1 MTETDSPSRVRFQ
14 PLLRLVPYALNYRGL
29 VLAALLSLVLA
40 SLATLSLPIL
50 VRGFVDQGIS
60 GNDVAS
66 VNHFTGLLVLAVLL
80 LALMSASR
88 YYFVIILGE
97 RVVND
102 LRTDVFA
109 KLTLLS
115 PEFYDRVRSGEIVS
129 RLTADATQI
138 RSAVGASA
146 SLALRNFLL
155 FAGAA
160 VMMVVTSP
168 RMSLLVLGAIPFIVL
183 PLVFLGRWVRRK
195 QRFAQDRLA
204 DSSAFATEAIGAMRI
219 LQAFTQEDRARSVFS
234 GSIEAAFGAARASV
248 RARAVL
254 TAFAFFVIFASI
266 VGVLWYAAQDVT
278 AGRLSAGA
286 LSQFVIYSTMAAAG
300 LGGMSEVWGE
310 ISQAS
315 GSAERL
321 FELLNEPVLVKSAE
335 RVSRLGSEASLSV
348 QFSDVDFHYPSS
360 NQSPV
365 LSALSFAIK
374 AGETVAIVGPSGA
387 GKTTVFQLLLRFYD
401 PGKGQILL
409 GGQPVDQLALAELR
423 KAIALVP
430 QEPVIFAMS
439 IADNIAMGREGAS
452 RDEVIEAAK
461 AAHAHD
467 FVAAMSEGYDTMVG
481 ERGVTLSG
489 GQRQRLAIARA
500 ILKDAPILL
509 LDEATSALD
518 AESERFVQLAL
529 ADLMK
534 GRTTI
539 VIAHR
544 LATVKKADRL
554 LVLDKGALVE
564 QGSHESLVAEG
575 GLYARLARLQFS
587 IDALD
592 DEAEPDEGQPHPSAG

>member
-1 MTETDSPSRVRFQ
+1 MTETNSSSGVRFQ
-14 PLLRLVPYALNYRGL
+14 PLRRLAPFAWSYRGL
-29 VLAALLSLVLA
+29 VLAALASLVVA

-60 GNDVAS
+60 ENNIADV
-66 VNHFTGLLVLAVLL
+66 NRYTGLLVLVVMV

-102 LRTDVFA
+102 LRAAVFA

-168 RMSLLVLGAIPFIVL
+168 RMSLLVLGAIPFIVI
-183 PLVFLGRWVRRK
+183 PLVLLGRWVRRR

-219 LQAFTQEDRARSVFS
+219 LQSFTQEERAKSTFS
-234 GSIEAAFGAARASV
+234 SNIEAAFGAARASV

-254 TAFAFFVIFASI
+254 TAFAFFVIFTSI
-266 VGVLWYAAQDVT
+266 VAVLWYAAHDVT

-321 FELLNEPVLVKSAE
+321 FELLDEPVLVKNAKD
-335 RVSRLGSEASLSV
+335 ASHLAKASNLSV
-348 QFSDVDFHYPSS
+348 AFEGVDFHYPSS
-360 NQSPV
+360 DKRPV
-365 LSALSFAIK
+365 LSALSFAISG
-374 AGETVAIVGPSGA
+374 GETVAIVGPSGA
-387 GKTTVFQLLLRFYD
+387 GKTTIFQLLMRFYD
-401 PGKGQILL
+401 AEKGRILL
-409 GGQPVDQLALAELR
+409 GGQPIGQLDLAALR
-423 KAIALVP
+423 SAIALVP

-439 IADNIAMGREGAS
+439 IADNIAMGREGAP
-452 RDEVIEAAK
+452 REAIIEAAR

-467 FVAAMSEGYDTMVG
+467 FIAQLPDGYDTMVG

-518 AESERFVQLAL
+518 AESERYVQLAL

-544 LATVKKADRL
+544 LATVKKADRI
-554 LVLDKGALVE
+554 LVLEGGALVE
-564 QGSHESLVAEG
+564 QGTHDSLVAGG
-575 GLYARLARLQFS
+575 GLYARLAQLQFGMDELDMDIE
-587 IDALD
+587 IDA
-592 DEAEPDEGQPHPSAG
+592 P

>member
-1 MTETDSPSRVRFQ
+1 MTKAVSPSRVRFQ
-14 PLLRLVPYALNYRGL
+14 PLLRLAPFAFKYRGL
-29 VLAALLSLVLA
+29 VVAALLSLVVA

-60 GNDVAS
+60 GNNVSD
-66 VNHFTGLLVLAVLL
+66 VNHYTGLLIVAVAV

-102 LRTDVFA
+102 LRMAVFS

-146 SLALRNFLL
+146 SMALRNFLL
-155 FAGAA
+155 FAGAG

-168 RMSLLVLGAIPFIVL
+168 RMSLLVLGAIPFIVI
-183 PLVFLGRWVRRK
+183 PLVLLGRWVRRR

-219 LQAFTQEDRARSVFS
+219 LQAFTQEARARSHF
-234 GSIEAAFGAARASV
+234 GANIEAAFGAARASV

-254 TAFAFFVIFASI
+254 TAFAFFVIFTSI
-266 VGVLWYAAQDVT
+266 VAVLWYAAQDVT

-300 LGGMSEVWGE
+300 LGGLSEVWGE

-321 FELLNEPVLVKSAE
+321 FELLDEPVQVKNAEALLPLASA
-335 RVSRLGSEASLSV
+335 ASLSV
-348 QFSDVDFHYPSS
+348 TFDGVDFHYPSS
-360 NQSPV
+360 EQRPV
-365 LSALSFAIK
+365 LCALSFAI
-374 AGETVAIVGPSGA
+374 AEGETVAIVGPSGA
-387 GKTTVFQLLLRFYD
+387 GKTTVFQLLMRFYD
-401 PGKGQILL
+401 PEKGRILL
-409 GGQPVDQLALAELR
+409 GGQEIGLLDLALLR
-423 KAIALVP
+423 SAIALVP

-452 RDEVIEAAK
+452 REEIVEAAK
-461 AAHAHD
+461 AAHAHGFIEQLPD
-467 FVAAMSEGYDTMVG
+467 GYDTMVG

-518 AESERFVQLAL
+518 AESERYVQLAL
-529 ADLMK
+529 AGLMK

-544 LATVKKADRL
+544 LATVKKADRI

-564 QGSHESLVAEG
+564 QGSHDSLVAEG

-592 DEAEPDEGQPHPSAG
+592 ADMLDE

>member
-1 MTETDSPSRVRFQ
+1 MTESNSQSRVRFQ
-14 PLLRLVPYALNYRGL
+14 PLRRLAPFAWKYKGL
-29 VLAALLSLVLA
+29 VLAALASLVVA

-50 VRGFVDQGIS
+50 VRGFVDRGIS
-60 GNDVAS
+60 ENNIAD
-66 VNHFTGLLVLAVLL
+66 VNHYTALLVLAVVV

-102 LRTDVFA
+102 LRTAVFA

-115 PEFYDRVRSGEIVS
+115 PAFYDRVRSGEIVS

-146 SLALRNFLL
+146 SMALRNFLL

-168 RMSLLVLGAIPFIVL
+168 RMSLLVLGAIPFIVI
-183 PLVFLGRWVRRK
+183 PLVLLGRWVRRR

-204 DSSAFATEAIGAMRI
+204 DSSAFATEAIGSMRI
-219 LQAFTQEDRARSVFS
+219 LQSFTQEERAKSVFS
-234 GSIEAAFGAARASV
+234 SNIEAAFGAARASV

-254 TAFAFFVIFASI
+254 TAFAFFVIFTSI
-266 VGVLWYAAQDVT
+266 VAVLWYAAHDVT

-321 FELLNEPVLVKSAE
+321 FELLDEPVLVKNAQV
-335 RVSRLGSEASLSV
+335 VSPLVTASNLSV
-348 QFSDVDFHYPSS
+348 AFEGVDFHYPSS
-360 NQSPV
+360 EERTV
-365 LSALSFAIK
+365 LSALSFAI
-374 AGETVAIVGPSGA
+374 AGGETVAIVGPSGA
-387 GKTTVFQLLLRFYD
+387 GKTTVFQLLMRFYD
-401 PGKGQILL
+401 PERGRILL
-409 GGQPVDQLALAELR
+409 GGQPIGGLDLNALR
-423 KAIALVP
+423 SAIALVP

-439 IADNIAMGREGAS
+439 IADNIAMGREGAE
-452 RDEVIEAAK
+452 REAIIEAAR

-467 FVAAMSEGYDTMVG
+467 FIAQLPEGYDTMVG

-518 AESERFVQLAL
+518 AESERYVQLAL

-544 LATVKKADRL
+544 LATVKKADRI
-554 LVLDKGALVE
+554 LVLEGGALVE
-564 QGSHESLVAEG
+564 QGTHDSLVAAG
-575 GLYARLARLQFS
+575 GLYARLAQLQFGMDDLGHDL
-587 IDALD
+587 DA
-592 DEAEPDEGQPHPSAG
+592 P

>member
-1 MTETDSPSRVRFQ
+1 MSEANSSSRVRFQ
-14 PLLRLVPYALNYRGL
+14 PLRRLVPFAWRYRGL
-29 VLAALLSLVLA
+29 VLAAIVSLVLA

-60 GNDVAS
+60 QNNIDDV
-66 VNHFTGLLVLAVLL
+66 NRYTGFLVVVVAVLAM
-80 LALMSASR
+80 MSASR

-102 LRTDVFA
+102 LRRAVFA

-146 SLALRNFLL
+146 SMALRNFLL

-168 RMSLLVLGAIPFIVL
+168 RMSLMVLGAIPFIVI
-183 PLVFLGRWVRRK
+183 PLVLLGRWVRRR
-195 QRFAQDRLA
+195 QRYAQDRLA
-204 DSSAFATEAIGAMRI
+204 DSSAFATEAIGSMRI
-219 LQAFTQEDRARSVFS
+219 LQAFTQEDRVKALF
-234 GSIEAAFGAARASV
+234 GSNIEAAFGAARSSV

-266 VGVLWYAAQDVT
+266 VAVLWYAAHDVT

-321 FELLNEPVLVKSAE
+321 FELLDEPVLVKNADS
-335 RVSRLGSEASLSV
+335 VMRLKKVPSLSV
-348 QFSDVDFHYPSS
+348 AFDGVNFHYPSS
-360 NQSPV
+360 RQSPV
-365 LSALSFAIK
+365 LSSLSFAIGK
-374 AGETVAIVGPSGA
+374 GETVAIVGPSGA
-387 GKTTVFQLLLRFYD
+387 GKTTVFQVLMRFYD
-401 PGKGQILL
+401 PESGRILL
-409 GGQPVDQLALAELR
+409 GGQPIDQLDLTDLR
-423 KAIALVP
+423 EAVALVP

-452 RDEVIEAAK
+452 RQEIVEAAK

-467 FVAAMSEGYDTMVG
+467 FIAQMPDGYDTVVG
-481 ERGVTLSG
+481 ERGITLSG

-518 AESERFVQLAL
+518 AESERYVQLAL
-529 ADLMK
+529 ADLMQ

-544 LATVKKADRL
+544 LATVKKADRI
-554 LVLDKGALVE
+554 LVLSKGALVE
-564 QGSHESLVAEG
+564 QGTHDSLVAEG

-587 IDALD
+587 MDV
-592 DEAEPDEGQPHPSAG
+592 EAPDQDVSRRTEEQS

>member
-1 MTETDSPSRVRFQ
+1 MTESNSQSRVRFQ
-14 PLLRLVPYALNYRGL
+14 PLRRLAPFAWKYKGL
-29 VLAALLSLVLA
+29 VLAALASLVVA

-50 VRGFVDQGIS
+50 VRGFVDRGIS
-60 GNDVAS
+60 ENNIAD
-66 VNHFTGLLVLAVLL
+66 VNHYTALLVLAVVV

-102 LRTDVFA
+102 LRTAVFA

-115 PEFYDRVRSGEIVS
+115 PAFYDRVRSGEIVS

-146 SLALRNFLL
+146 SMALRNFLL

-168 RMSLLVLGAIPFIVL
+168 RMSLLVLGAIPFIVI
-183 PLVFLGRWVRRK
+183 PLVLLGRWVRRR

-204 DSSAFATEAIGAMRI
+204 DSSAFATEAIGSMRI
-219 LQAFTQEDRARSVFS
+219 LQSFTQEERAKSVFS
-234 GSIEAAFGAARASV
+234 SNIEAAFGAARASV

-254 TAFAFFVIFASI
+254 TAFAFFVIFTSI
-266 VGVLWYAAQDVT
+266 VAVLWYAAHDVT

-321 FELLNEPVLVKSAE
+321 FELLDEPVLVKNAE
-335 RVSRLGSEASLSV
+335 VVSPLVTASNLSV
-348 QFSDVDFHYPSS
+348 AFEGVDFHYPSS
-360 NQSPV
+360 EEQPV
-365 LSALSFAIK
+365 LSALSFAI
-374 AGETVAIVGPSGA
+374 AGGETVAIVGPSGA
-387 GKTTVFQLLLRFYD
+387 GKTTVFQLLMRFYD
-401 PGKGQILL
+401 PESGRILL
-409 GGQPVDQLALAELR
+409 GGQPIGGLDLNALR
-423 KAIALVP
+423 SAIALVP

-439 IADNIAMGREGAS
+439 IADNIAMGREGAE
-452 RDEVIEAAK
+452 REAIIEAAR

-467 FVAAMSEGYDTMVG
+467 FIAQLPEGYDTMVG

-518 AESERFVQLAL
+518 AESERYVQLAL

-544 LATVKKADRL
+544 LATVKKADRI
-554 LVLDKGALVE
+554 LVLESGTLVE
-564 QGSHESLVAEG
+564 QGTHDSLVAAG
-575 GLYARLARLQFS
+575 GLYARLAQLQFGMDDLGHDL
-587 IDALD
+587 DA
-592 DEAEPDEGQPHPSAG
+592 P

>member
-1 MTETDSPSRVRFQ
+1 MTETQSPSRVRFQ
-14 PLLRLVPYALNYRGL
+14 PLRRLAPFALKYRGL
-29 VLAALLSLVLA
+29 VFAAFFSLIVA

-60 GNDVAS
+60 ENNIAD
-66 VNHFTGLLVLAVLL
+66 VNHYTGLLILAVMV

-102 LRTDVFA
+102 LRSAVFA

-146 SLALRNFLL
+146 SMALRNFLL
-155 FAGAA
+155 FTGAA

-168 RMSLLVLGAIPFIVL
+168 RMSLLVLGAIPFIVI
-183 PLVFLGRWVRRK
+183 PLVLLGRWVRRR

-219 LQAFTQEDRARSVFS
+219 LQAFTQEERAKSVFS
-234 GSIEAAFGAARASV
+234 RNIEAAFGAARSSV

-254 TAFAFFVIFASI
+254 TAFAFFIIFSSI
-266 VGVLWYAAQDVT
+266 VAVLWYAAHDVT

-321 FELLNEPVLVKSAE
+321 FELLDEPVRVKNADNLI
-335 RVSRLGSEASLSV
+335 RVEAMTGASL
-348 QFSDVDFHYPSS
+348 QFDGVDFHYPSS
-360 NQSPV
+360 EQSPV
-365 LSALSFAIK
+365 LSRLSFSISD
-374 AGETVAIVGPSGA
+374 GETVAIVGPSGA
-387 GKTTVFQLLLRFYD
+387 GKTTIFQLLMRFYD
-401 PGKGQILL
+401 PEQGQILL
-409 GGQPVDQLALAELR
+409 GGQPIRQLDLAELR
-423 KAIALVP
+423 ASIALVP
-430 QEPVIFAMS
+430 QEPIIFAMS
-439 IADNIAMGREGAS
+439 IADNIALGRDGAS
-452 RDEVIEAAK
+452 RAEIEAAAR
-461 AAHAHD
+461 AAHAAD
-467 FVAAMSEGYDTMVG
+467 FVERLPEGYDTMVG

-518 AESERFVQLAL
+518 AESERYVQLAL
-529 ADLMK
+529 SDLMK

-544 LATVKKADRL
+544 LATVKKADRI

-564 QGSHESLVAEG
+564 QGSHVSLVAQG

-587 IDALD
+587 M
-592 DEAEPDEGQPHPSAG
+592 DEIG

>member
-1 MTETDSPSRVRFQ
+1 MSESNSSSRVRFQ
-14 PLLRLVPYALNYRGL
+14 PLRRLVPFAWRYRGL
-29 VLAALLSLVLA
+29 VLAAIVSLVLA

-60 GNDVAS
+60 QNNIDDV
-66 VNHFTGLLVLAVLL
+66 NRYTGFLVVVVAVLAM
-80 LALMSASR
+80 MSASR

-102 LRTDVFA
+102 LRRAVFA

-146 SLALRNFLL
+146 SMALRNFLL

-168 RMSLLVLGAIPFIVL
+168 RMSLMVLGVIPFIVI
-183 PLVFLGRWVRRK
+183 PLVLLGRWVRRR
-195 QRFAQDRLA
+195 QRYAQDRLA
-204 DSSAFATEAIGAMRI
+204 DSSAFATEAIGSMRI
-219 LQAFTQEDRARSVFS
+219 LQAFTQEDRVKALF
-234 GSIEAAFGAARASV
+234 GSNIEAAFGAARSSV

-266 VGVLWYAAQDVT
+266 VAVLWYAAHDVT

-321 FELLNEPVLVKSAE
+321 FELLDEPVLVKNADS
-335 RVSRLGSEASLSV
+335 VMRLKKVPSLSV
-348 QFSDVDFHYPSS
+348 AFDGVNFHYPSS
-360 NQSPV
+360 RQSPV
-365 LSALSFAIK
+365 LSSLSFAIGK
-374 AGETVAIVGPSGA
+374 GETVAIVGPSGA
-387 GKTTVFQLLLRFYD
+387 GKTTVFQVLMRFYD
-401 PGKGQILL
+401 PESGRILL
-409 GGQPVDQLALAELR
+409 GGQPIDQLDLTDLR
-423 KAIALVP
+423 EAVALVP

-452 RDEVIEAAK
+452 RQEIVEAAK

-467 FVAAMSEGYDTMVG
+467 FIAQMPDGYDTVVG
-481 ERGVTLSG
+481 ERGITLSG

-518 AESERFVQLAL
+518 AESERYVQLAL
-529 ADLMK
+529 ADLMQ

-544 LATVKKADRL
+544 LATVKKADRI
-554 LVLDKGALVE
+554 LVLSKGALVE
-564 QGSHESLVAEG
+564 QGTHDSLVAEG

-587 IDALD
+587 MDV
-592 DEAEPDEGQPHPSAG
+592 EAPDQDVSRRAEEQS

>member
-1 MTETDSPSRVRFQ
+1 MTESNSPSRVRFQ
-14 PLLRLVPYALNYRGL
+14 PLSRLAPYALKYRGL
-29 VLAALLSLVLA
+29 VLAALVSLVLA

-66 VNHFTGLLVLAVLL
+66 VNHFTGLLIVAVVL

-155 FAGAA
+155 FSGAA

-219 LQAFTQEDRARSVFS
+219 LQAFTQEERARSVFC

-321 FELLNEPVLVKSAE
+321 FELLDEPVLVKSAE
-335 RVSRLGSEASLSV
+335 RVSRLGSATSLSV

-360 NQSPV
+360 TRSPV

-387 GKTTVFQLLLRFYD
+387 GKTTVFHLLMRFYD
-401 PGKGQILL
+401 PENGQILL

-439 IADNIAMGREGAS
+439 IADNIAMGRTGAS
-452 RDEVIEAAK
+452 RDDVVEAAK

-467 FVAAMSEGYDTMVG
+467 FIAAMPEGYDTMVG

-587 IDALD
+587 MDALD
-592 DEAEPDEGQPHPSAG
+592 DESGPYEGLPDPSAG

>member
-1 MTETDSPSRVRFQ
+1 MAESNSPSRVRFQ
-14 PLLRLVPYALNYRGL
+14 PLLRLAPYALNYRGL
-29 VLAALLSLVLA
+29 VLAAFVSLVLA

-66 VNHFTGLLVLAVLL
+66 VNHFTGLLIVAVVL

-219 LQAFTQEDRARSVFS
+219 LQAFTQEERARSVFS
-234 GSIEAAFGAARASV
+234 GSIESAFGAARASV

-321 FELLNEPVLVKSAE
+321 FELLEEPVLVKSAE
-335 RVSRLGSEASLSV
+335 QVSRLGSATSLSV
-348 QFSDVDFHYPSS
+348 QFRDVDFHYPSS
-360 NQSPV
+360 TRSPV
-365 LSALSFAIK
+365 LTALSFAIK

-387 GKTTVFQLLLRFYD
+387 GKTTVFQLLMRFYD
-401 PGKGQILL
+401 PENGQILL
-409 GGQPVDQLALAELR
+409 GGQPVDLLALAELR

-452 RDEVIEAAK
+452 RDEVMAAAK

-467 FVAAMSEGYDTMVG
+467 FIAAMSEGYDTMVG

-587 IDALD
+587 MDALD
-592 DEAEPDEGQPHPSAG
+592 DEAGSDEGLPHPSAG

>member
-1 MTETDSPSRVRFQ
+1 MTESNSQSRVRFQ
-14 PLLRLVPYALNYRGL
+14 PLRRLAPFAWKYKGL
-29 VLAALLSLVLA
+29 VLAALASLVVA

-50 VRGFVDQGIS
+50 VRGFVDRGIS
-60 GNDVAS
+60 ENNIAD
-66 VNHFTGLLVLAVLL
+66 VNHYTMLLVLAVVV

-102 LRTDVFA
+102 LRSAVFA

-115 PEFYDRVRSGEIVS
+115 PAFYDRVRSGEIVS

-146 SLALRNFLL
+146 SMALRNFLL

-168 RMSLLVLGAIPFIVL
+168 RMSLLVLGAIPFVVI
-183 PLVFLGRWVRRK
+183 PLVLLGRWVRRR

-204 DSSAFATEAIGAMRI
+204 DSSAFATEAIGSMRI
-219 LQAFTQEDRARSVFS
+219 LQSFTQEERAKSVFS
-234 GSIEAAFGAARASV
+234 SNIEAAFGAARASV

-254 TAFAFFVIFASI
+254 TAFAFFVIFTSI
-266 VGVLWYAAQDVT
+266 VAVLWYAAHDVT

-321 FELLNEPVLVKSAE
+321 FELLDEPVLVKNAQV
-335 RVSRLGSEASLSV
+335 VSPLVTASNLSV
-348 QFSDVDFHYPSS
+348 AFEGVDFHYPSS
-360 NQSPV
+360 EEQPV
-365 LSALSFAIK
+365 LSALSFAI
-374 AGETVAIVGPSGA
+374 AGGETVAIVGPSGA
-387 GKTTVFQLLLRFYD
+387 GKTTVFQLLMRFYD
-401 PGKGQILL
+401 PEKGRILL
-409 GGQPVDQLALAELR
+409 GGQPIGGLDLNVLR
-423 KAIALVP
+423 SAIALVP

-439 IADNIAMGREGAS
+439 IADNIAMGQEGAE
-452 RDEVIEAAK
+452 REAIIEAAR

-467 FVAAMSEGYDTMVG
+467 FIAQLPEGYDTMVG

-518 AESERFVQLAL
+518 AESERYVQLAL

-544 LATVKKADRL
+544 LATVKKADRI
-554 LVLDKGALVE
+554 LVLESGTLVE
-564 QGSHESLVAEG
+564 QGTHDSLVAAG
-575 GLYARLARLQFS
+575 GLYARLAQLQFGMDDLGHDL
-587 IDALD
+587 DA
-592 DEAEPDEGQPHPSAG
+592 P